1 MYSSILVTL
10 DGSKLAECVLPH
22 VETVYKG
29 CEKPK
34 VTVLRVVEP
43 QPQPYGEALSGI
55 TIDMIRQAEEAEK
68 ADAKKYLEKICD
80 KLKKVGMPV
89 STKLLS
95 GKAADT
101 IVNYIEKND
110 FDLVVI
116 STHGRSGISRWV
128 WGSVA
133 ERVLRHVC
141 VPIMMVRAPG
151 CGLMMKEKK

>member
-1 MYSSILVTL
+1 MYNSILVTL

-43 QPQPYGEALSGI
+43 AQQPYGEAMAGI
-55 TIDMIRQAEEAEK
+55 TLDMIKQAEDAER
-68 ADAKKYLEKICD
+68 ADAKKYLDKIAD
-80 KLKKVGMPV
+80 KLKGVGMPV
-89 STKLLS
+89 ATKLLY
-95 GKAADT
+95 GKAADM
-101 IVNYIEKND
+101 IVDYIEKND
-110 FDLVVI
+110 FDLVTI
-116 STHGRSGISRWV
+116 STHGRSGVSRWV

-133 ERVLRHVC
+133 ERILRHVC

-151 CGLMMKEKK
+151 CGLLMKEK